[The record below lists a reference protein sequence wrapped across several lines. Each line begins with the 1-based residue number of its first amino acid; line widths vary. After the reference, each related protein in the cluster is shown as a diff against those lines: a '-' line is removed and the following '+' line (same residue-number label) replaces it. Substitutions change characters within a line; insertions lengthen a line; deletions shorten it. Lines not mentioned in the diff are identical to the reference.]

1 MFLCKDLFKLPSLSK
16 MKIIAGN
23 KGLHKIIR
31 WSYKAE
37 SIHLAKWVHGGELLI
52 VSKMVI
58 HEKDFNLYNFLK
70 EAISLNISGAL
81 LLIGPNYI
89 EQIPQSVINLSNQ
102 KHFPLFLIPWD
113 TPLVDIFEELGHAIA
128 SINLINDKH
137 KDLLFSIIFNTN
149 LSLDYLKYQSQEVN
163 FSFDGYLQ
171 FFEINFLL
179 PQSEN
184 AIILNDVDK
193 DTIC

>member
-1 MFLCKDLFKLPSLSK
+1 MFQCKDLFKLPSLSK

-137 KDLLFSIIFNTN
+137 IDLLFSIIFNTN

-163 FSFDGYLQ
+163 FFLMDIYNSLKSIFFYLKVKMPL
-171 FFEINFLL
+171 F
-179 PQSEN
+179 
-184 AIILNDVDK
+184 
-193 DTIC
+193 

>member
-1 MFLCKDLFKLPSLSK
+1 MFQCKDLFKLPSLSK

-70 EAISLNISGAL
+70 EGYFFK
-81 LLIGPNYI
+81 YI
-89 EQIPQSVINLSNQ
+89 
-102 KHFPLFLIPWD
+102 WC
-113 TPLVDIFEELGHAIA
+113 
-128 SINLINDKH
+128 
-137 KDLLFSIIFNTN
+137 
-149 LSLDYLKYQSQEVN
+149 
-163 FSFDGYLQ
+163 
-171 FFEINFLL
+171 
-179 PQSEN
+179 
-184 AIILNDVDK
+184 
-193 DTIC
+193 TITHWAKLY